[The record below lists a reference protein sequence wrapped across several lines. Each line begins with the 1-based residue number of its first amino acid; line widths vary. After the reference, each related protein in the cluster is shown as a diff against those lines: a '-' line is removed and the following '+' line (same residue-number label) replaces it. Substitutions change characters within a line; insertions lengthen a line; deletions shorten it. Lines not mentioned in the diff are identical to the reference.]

1 MGQILNV
8 ELIIGDKPIAN
19 VYMHWSAYTSS
30 ALVVAKDVLDTFKTE
45 DVDKTASVDLTKMYS
60 LIQKAIPGS
69 SVPVDEESRL
79 EKKGIDTIKRA
90 NKVDRNNGLIA
101 FTEEEMEET
110 RSWEEG
116 RVSIHLDTLTVDFD
130 VLWII
135 DKKEFIKEYKNSK
148 FVMEDKFKYR
158 NLSYDDFVKF
168 KEHIDELISNK
179 IYYIKVKGSKDVI
192 GFIE

>member
-1 MGQILNV
+1 MGQRLNV

-30 ALVVAKDVLDTFKTE
+30 ALVVAKDVLDTFKNE
-45 DVDKTASVDLTKMYS
+45 DVANTTTLDLTKIYS
-60 LIQKAIPGS
+60 LIQTAIPGS
-69 SVPVDEESRL
+69 SVSVEEESKL
-79 EKKGIDTIKRA
+79 EEKGIDTIKRA
-90 NKVDRNNGLIA
+90 KMVDRNSGLIS
-101 FTEEEMEET
+101 FSEEGMEET
-110 RSWEEG
+110 RDWEEG

-135 DKKEFIKEYKNSK
+135 DKKEFIEEYKRSK
-148 FVMEDKFKYR
+148 FVEEDKFEYH